1 MMPPDTQPVNVVCF
15 SFKQQQSSN
24 KWQVVTSGQVNGQLS
39 HQQKHGCNLQQQ
51 CSQCGSFSWQQPLQ
65 SVHVSHPQPLLQE
78 LHELEAPQLG
88 SAVVLQLGAALL
100 QLGAALL
107 QLGAAALLQL
117 LLSDAAGAG
126 AGAAG
131 AAGVACADA
140 L

>member
-1 MMPPDTQPVNVVCF
+1 MPPDTQPVNVVCF

-51 CSQCGSFSWQQPLQ
+51 CNQCGSFSWQQPLQ

-78 LHELEAPQLG
+78 LHEFEAPQLG
-88 SAVVLQLGAALL
+88 SVVVLQLGAALL
-100 QLGAALL
+100 QLD
-107 QLGAAALLQL
+107 AALLQL
-117 LLSDAAGAG
+117 LLSVEAAGAG